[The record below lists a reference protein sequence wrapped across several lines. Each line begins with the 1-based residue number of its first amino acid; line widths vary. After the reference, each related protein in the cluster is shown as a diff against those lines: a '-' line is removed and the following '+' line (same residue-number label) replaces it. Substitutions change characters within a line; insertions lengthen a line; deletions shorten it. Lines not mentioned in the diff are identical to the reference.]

1 MTLRVSNQGD
11 VQSMDPHSLNESL
24 QLSFTGNVY
33 ESLIERD
40 KSMNLAPALAT
51 KWTQQS
57 PTVWRFD
64 LRPGVKFHDGTP
76 FTADDVVFTFK
87 RAAGEGSDMKGY
99 TNPIKEVRKVGD
111 LVVEIETTAPYPIL
125 PDTLTTLGM
134 MSKKWCEDNKAE
146 RPVDRR
152 KGIENTA
159 SFKANGTGP
168 FRLKERQPSVRTVL
182 VKNFNWWGKSE
193 GNVDEVVF
201 TPIGNDATRV
211 AALLSGE
218 TDVMEPVPLQDV
230 ERIKSAGINVLQ
242 GPELR
247 TIFLGMDQKRDEL
260 QFSNVKGKN
269 PFKDVRVRR
278 AFYQAID
285 EETIKARVMR
295 GAALPTGLMVGAAV
309 RGFQADMNKRL
320 PYDVE
325 AAKKLLADAG
335 YPNGFEVGMNCPND
349 RYVNDAA
356 ICQAVAA
363 NLARIG
369 VKVNLMAETKVSYF
383 PKILRR
389 DTSFYLLGWTPS
401 TVDSHDVLSAIIATP
416 NDKGQGQFNL
426 GAYSNPKIDELTL
439 KIQSETDQK
448 KRNDM
453 IRGGL
458 QDPPGRRR
466 PHPAASAGAGLGGEQ
481 EGRADPAAER
491 LHVLQVDH
499 REVQVGD
506 AASLAPAGGE
516 GAPARRDL
524 TPAAAAAPSP
534 SRWARFLDGDF
545 WHSFRSSPTAIGA
558 AVVALLCLVAAV
570 FANVIAPHNPFDLAT
585 LELADSMLPPS
596 WLPGGSAKYLLG
608 TDEQGRDVLSAL
620 MFGARIS
627 LFVGAASVLLSLV
640 IGVGLGLVSGYVGG
654 RLDALIMRVCDVMLS
669 FPSILIALLFAGVG
683 HALFPNANDLLGL
696 RRGDHR
702 DRAARLGAVRARRAR
717 LDDGRAEQ
725 GVRAGRAGD
734 RRRAA
739 ADHAAPC
746 AAQRHGPGARPVH
759 HPGRG
764 GDHRRGDALLPRRR
778 RLADVAFARHLHQR
792 RQQAAVQRRLVARD
806 LPGCDTRAD
815 RAQHQP
821 VR

>member
-1 MTLRVSNQGD
+1 MKRIAPWLVAAAVALAAPLSQAVTLRVSNQGD

-111 LVVEIETTAPYPIL
+111 LAVDIETNAPYPIL
-125 PDTLTTLGM
+125 PDTLTTLAM

-193 GNVDEVVF
+193 SNVDEVVF

-260 QFSNVKGKN
+260 QFSSIKGKN

-295 GAALPTGLMVGAAV
+295 GAALPTALMVGSAV
-309 RGFQADMNKRL
+309 RGFQADMNKRP

-335 YPNGFEVGMNCPND
+335 YPNGFEVGLNCPND

-356 ICQAVAA
+356 VCQAVAA

-369 VKVNLMAETKVSYF
+369 VKVNLMAETKNSYF

-401 TVDSHDVLSAIIATP
+401 TVDSHDVLSAIMATP

-448 KRNDM
+448 KRNEM
-453 IRGGL
+453 IREAFKIH
-458 QDPPGRRR
+458 QDDIGHIPL
-466 PHPAASAGAGLGGEQ
+466 HQQALAWAASKKVEL
-481 EGRADPAAER
+481 
-491 LHVLQVDH
+491 
-499 REVQVGD
+499 VQ
-506 AASLAPAGGE
+506 LPNNYMYFK
-516 GAPARRDL
+516 
-524 TPAAAAAPSP
+524 
-534 SRWARFLDGDF
+534 W
-545 WHSFRSSPTAIGA
+545 I
-558 AVVALLCLVAAV
+558 
-570 FANVIAPHNPFDLAT
+570 T
-585 LELADSMLPPS
+585 LKS
-596 WLPGGSAKYLLG
+596 K
-608 TDEQGRDVLSAL
+608 
-620 MFGARIS
+620 
-627 LFVGAASVLLSLV
+627 
-640 IGVGLGLVSGYVGG
+640 
-654 RLDALIMRVCDVMLS
+654 
-669 FPSILIALLFAGVG
+669 
-683 HALFPNANDLLGL
+683 
-696 RRGDHR
+696 
-702 DRAARLGAVRARRAR
+702 
-717 LDDGRAEQ
+717 
-725 GVRAGRAGD
+725 
-734 RRRAA
+734 
-739 ADHAAPC
+739 
-746 AAQRHGPGARPVH
+746 
-759 HPGRG
+759 
-764 GDHRRGDALLPRRR
+764 
-778 RLADVAFARHLHQR
+778 
-792 RQQAAVQRRLVARD
+792 
-806 LPGCDTRAD
+806 
-815 RAQHQP
+815 
-821 VR
+821 